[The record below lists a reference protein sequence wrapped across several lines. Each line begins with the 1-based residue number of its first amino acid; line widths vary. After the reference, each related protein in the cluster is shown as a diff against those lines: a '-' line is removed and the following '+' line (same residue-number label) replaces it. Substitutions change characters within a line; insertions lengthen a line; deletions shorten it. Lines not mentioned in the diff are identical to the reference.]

1 MPLFVETVAPEW
13 TDVGICLVV
22 TLAVDTFEK
31 VEAWFALFGFEIERI
46 DLEVG
51 LAIPDKVVIIFNLVR
66 LITLKILGILYIIC
80 KGGMPPLPVVLAL

>member
-1 MPLFVETVAPEW
+1 MGSGILEFLIFFHIPLFVEAMAPEW

-46 DLEVG
+46 DLEVC
-51 LAIPDKVVIIFNLVR
+51 LATPDEMAAVFDLLRAI
-66 LITLKILGILYIIC
+66 
-80 KGGMPPLPVVLAL
+80 AL